1 MQHRLRVYDG
11 LVAGAVAAV
20 LSGIPS
26 TAVTV
31 LRRGDASASTRAAG
45 RLLVAGERSDAS
57 TLTAGVAVHAALSL
71 GWGVALS
78 LVLPERRTVAWG
90 VVAGLAVAALD
101 LGTVGRRV
109 EAVAALETAPQVADH
124 VTYGLVV
131 TATVKAR
138 RARRA

>member
-1 MQHRLRVYDG
+1 MRVYDG

-26 TAVTV
+26 TTVTV
-31 LRRGDASASTRAAG
+31 RRRGDVSASTRAAG
-45 RLLVAGERSDAS
+45 QLLVGGGRSDA
-57 TLTAGVAVHAALSL
+57 TMLTAGVAVHAALSL

-90 VVAGLAVAALD
+90 AVAGLAVAGLD

-109 EAVAALETAPQVADH
+109 EAVAALEAAPQVADH
-124 VTYGLVV
+124 VAYGLVAA
-131 TATVKAR
+131 ATVKAR

>member
-1 MQHRLRVYDG
+1 MYDG

-31 LRRGDASASTRAAG
+31 RRRGDVSASTRAAG
-45 RLLVAGERSDAS
+45 RLLVAGGRSDA
-57 TLTAGVAVHAALSL
+57 TMLTAGVAVHAALSL

-78 LVLPERRTVAWG
+78 LLLPERRTVAWG
-90 VVAGLAVAALD
+90 AVAGLAVAALD

-124 VTYGLVV
+124 LAYGLVAA
-131 TATVKAR
+131 ATVKAR